1 MSRRAQYVCLSAD
14 TYDTVGRSCKAG
26 RRSGPCPGRAGPAG
40 PNGPALPARERANA
54 QITLSGPA
62 GPNGQAL
69 PVRLS
74 YAKKY
79 CPGRRPAGPRRPN
92 GPALPVRSPDT
103 NNATTAH
110 STSDKQI
117 HTHA

>member
-40 PNGPALPARERANA
+40 PNGP
-54 QITLSGPA
+54 
-62 GPNGQAL
+62 AL